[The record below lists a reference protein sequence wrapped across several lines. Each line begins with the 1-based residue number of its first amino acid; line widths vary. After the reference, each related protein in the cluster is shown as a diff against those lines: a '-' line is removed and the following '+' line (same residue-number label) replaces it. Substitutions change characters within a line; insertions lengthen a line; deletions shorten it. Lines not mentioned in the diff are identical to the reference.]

1 MDAAQDDKKKI
12 EAVLFTT
19 GRFMAVEEIAAAC
32 ELGSV
37 GYVKELLQGLVQDY
51 EQKQSALSIS
61 EHEGTYKLNIKK
73 EYGHLANKLVSTTE
87 FDNPTTK
94 TLAIIAYKNPALQS
108 DIIHIRGNKAY
119 EHIHVLKEQGL
130 VTSEP
135 QGRTKV
141 LKLTNKFFEYF
152 DTPADAMSQA
162 FRDTEGQIKKKTADK
177 AGMTVEEIEEKQ
189 KILDEQEQQQ
199 KDMQEKIRKKPSSAA
214 QESSQETDDSTDQ
227 TTESPDSAEEAHK

>member
-1 MDAAQDDKKKI
+1 MDATQDDKKKI

-19 GRFMAVEEIAAAC
+19 GRFMAVEDIATAC

-37 GYVKELLQGLVQDY
+37 GYVKELLQGLIQDY
-51 EQKQSALSIS
+51 EHKQSALSII

-119 EHIHVLKEQGL
+119 EHIHILKEQGL

-135 QGRTKV
+135 QGRTKL
-141 LKLTNKFFEYF
+141 LKLTSKFFEYF

-162 FRDTEGQIKKKTADK
+162 FRDTEDQIKKKIADK
-177 AGMTVEEIEEKQ
+177 AGMTVEDIEEKQ
-189 KILDEQEQQQ
+189 KLLDEQEQQQ
-199 KDMQEKIRKKPSSAA
+199 RDMQEKIRNKSSHDEQEPESSPEQDDDA
-214 QESSQETDDSTDQ
+214 QE
-227 TTESPDSAEEAHK
+227 